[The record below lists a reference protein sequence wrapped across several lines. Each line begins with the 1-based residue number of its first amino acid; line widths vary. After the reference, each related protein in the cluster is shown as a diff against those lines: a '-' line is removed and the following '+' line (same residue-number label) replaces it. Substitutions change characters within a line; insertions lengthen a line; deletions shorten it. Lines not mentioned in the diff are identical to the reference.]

1 MIIIKVIIFT
11 HSDIIVIIFT
21 HRVRGVYAPP
31 PCAQKKDLI
40 KSSQNKFH
48 SNIFYPLFRLSLAR
62 LSPSLLYCMIKISHG
77 CIVLKAHR
85 HTHHKLNLHPVE
97 KKNPCKVFMRLFVFL
112 LMIVSFAYFSQ
123 FHYMIIFLCVVNMLK
138 DWSLE

>member
-1 MIIIKVIIFT
+1 M
-11 HSDIIVIIFT
+11 S
-21 HRVRGVYAPP
+21 PP

-48 SNIFYPLFRLSLAR
+48 SNRFYPLFRLSLAQ

-85 HTHHKLNLHPVE
+85 HTHYKLNLHPVE
-97 KKNPCKVFMRLFVFL
+97 KKSMQ
-112 LMIVSFAYFSQ
+112 SFYVALRIPFND
-123 FHYMIIFLCVVNMLK
+123 C
-138 DWSLE
+138 